1 MLKKYEGVSETLS
14 RTRARAAIA
23 DALKAKYPL
32 PKLRER
38 LGIAKSTYY
47 YHTDKTRVSPK
58 KKKDEE
64 RGALIKDIFLSN
76 MEIYGYRRIKAALER
91 AGIVISEKVIRRLM
105 KALGLKVKGK
115 RARKYSSYAGE
126 ITPPAPNIIARD
138 FHADRP
144 NEKWLTDITEFH
156 IPAGKAYLSLLM
168 DCFDGMPVAQ
178 ALRD

>member
-1 MLKKYEGVSETLS
+1 MSKVLS
-14 RTRARAAIA
+14 KTKTMAAIA

-32 PKLRER
+32 PRLRER
-38 LGIAKSTYY
+38 LELAKSTYY
-47 YHTDKTRVSPK
+47 YHTCKARVSPK
-58 KKKDEE
+58 KKRDED
-64 RGALIKDIFLSN
+64 RGILINDIFLSN
-76 MEIYGYRRIKAALER
+76 NEIYGYRRIKACLER
-91 AGIVISEKVIRRLM
+91 AGHVISEKVIRRIM

-156 IPAGKAYLSLLM
+156 IPKGKVYLSLLM